1 MRQPLSEIMR
11 IVNATG
17 GHLGFK
23 VLFGSHNSMPKKRTI
38 MMSIPKSIKNANGE
52 VVDGEESFNLFIKN
66 LKMIA
71 KLDTDCS
78 FEILNK
84 RDEVFNEEP
93 IIKFRH
99 FPYFEYLESL
109 AQLLPSLPSET
120 VETIQNGGVAE

>member
-11 IVNATG
+11 IVNVTG

-23 VLFGSHNSMPKKRTI
+23 ALFGSHNSMPKKRTI
-38 MMSIPKSIKNANGE
+38 MMSIPKSIKNTNGE
-52 VVDGEESFNLFIKN
+52 VVDGEESFNLFIIN
-66 LKMIA
+66 LKKIA
-71 KLDTDCS
+71 KLDTECS

-84 RDEVFNEEP
+84 RDEIFDEEP

-109 AQLLPSLPSET
+109 AKLLPSET
-120 VETIQNGGVAE
+120 VEAMQNGGVVE